1 MLGLATLTTI
11 PHLVF
16 RFLWRPDP
24 RVFDACV
31 LIECVFSLN
40 VPVPGAIARLA
51 SDLYP
56 QLVAFDS
63 QREQFTL
70 VVKRFDDTTLEAGS
84 PDHQLS
90 TLRKQLPTVLAGTP
104 AFEARV
110 AAIDYFA
117 EPTRGTPPV
126 VYLPVEA
133 PGIRTLHEQLI
144 DEYGAIDGLE
154 GDDYVPH
161 ITLARGGSTAD
172 ADRVAQQA
180 IEPISWTVS
189 ELLLW
194 DSRYREA
201 VSRYSLPA

>member
-1 MLGLATLTTI
+1 M
-11 PHLVF
+11 
-16 RFLWRPDP
+16 
-24 RVFDACV
+24 
-31 LIECVFSLN
+31 FSLN
-40 VPVPGAIARLA
+40 VPVPGAVARLA
-51 SDLYP
+51 SELYP

-70 VVKRFDDTTLEAGS
+70 VVKRFDEATLDTDS
-84 PDHQLS
+84 PDLQLS

-110 AAIDYFA
+110 ESIDCFA
-117 EPTRGTPPV
+117 EPIRGAGPV
-126 VYLPVEA
+126 VYLAVDS
-133 PGIRTLHEQLI
+133 PGIRRLHEQLV
-144 DEYGAIDGLE
+144 DSYGAIDGLE

-161 ITLARGGSTAD
+161 ITLARGGSTA
-172 ADRVAQQA
+172 AVDRLASHS

-201 VSRYSLPA
+201 VGRYSLPA